1 MPTKDQVAA
10 PPTKIAHTTV
20 KITKF
25 EAPKELAPEFG
36 VQFAEETHIQG
47 VGGTENVRGLLDAFG
62 LAERKDIQFPFQ
74 HLKKG
79 QGEIWS
85 LRIEPA
91 AGHTLDGSPVMGHQ
105 WIYHQAMPERVGTA
119 A

>member
-1 MPTKDQVAA
+1 MGNEQTSSTPAKRSANQ
-10 PPTKIAHTTV
+10 PV

-25 EAPKELAPEFG
+25 QAPAELGEHLGAIVVHEDF
-36 VQFAEETHIQG
+36 IQG
-47 VGGTENVRGLLDAFG
+47 VVETKYVRELLDAFG
-62 LAERKDIQFPFQ
+62 LAERKEVVFPFQ

-85 LRIEPA
+85 MRIEPA
-91 AGHTLDGSPVMGHQ
+91 AGHTVDGSPVVGHQ
-105 WIYHQAMPERVGTA
+105 WIYHQAMPERVGSA

>member
-1 MPTKDQVAA
+1 MAA
-10 PPTKIAHTTV
+10 KQQASEPITRASHTSV

-47 VGGTENVRGLLDAFG
+47 VVGTENVRALLDAFG
-62 LAERKDIQFPFQ
+62 LAERKDISFPFQ

-85 LRIEPA
+85 MRIEPS
-91 AGHTLDGSPVMGHQ
+91 AGHTLNGSPVVGHQ
-105 WIYHQAMPERVGTA
+105 WIYHQAMPERVGTKE
-119 A
+119 

>member
-1 MPTKDQVAA
+1 MAGKQQQDSPVTR
-10 PPTKIAHTTV
+10 IAHTTV

-25 EAPKELAPEFG
+25 EAPKELPPEFG

-47 VGGTENVRGLLDAFG
+47 VVGTENVRGLLDAFG
-62 LAERKDIQFPFQ
+62 LTDRKDISFPFQ

-79 QGEIWS
+79 GGETWS
-85 LRIEPA
+85 MRIEPA
-91 AGHTLDGSPVMGHQ
+91 AAQTLDGAPVMGHQ
-105 WIYHQAMPERVGTA
+105 WIFHQSSPERVGTA